1 MNSDK
6 TSGPDD
12 FTMAFFQACWDV
24 NQEDIMRVFHDFHV
38 RSKFEKSLNV
48 TFIAIILNKSGV
60 VDVKDFRPISLVS
73 GVYENI
79 GKFLANRL
87 RRVSKKI
94 ILKPQNAFVKGR
106 QILDFVLIANECL
119 DSMIRSGE
127 LGVICKLDIEKVYDQ
142 VNWEFLLYLLRICG
156 FGEKYSSS
164 VSVNGTSFRF
174 FSSSRD
180 LRQGDPLSPL

>member
-1 MNSDK
+1 
-6 TSGPDD
+6 
-12 FTMAFFQACWDV
+12 
-24 NQEDIMRVFHDFHV
+24 
-38 RSKFEKSLNV
+38 
-48 TFIAIILNKSGV
+48 
-60 VDVKDFRPISLVS
+60 
-73 GVYENI
+73 
-79 GKFLANRL
+79 
-87 RRVSKKI
+87 
-94 ILKPQNAFVKGR
+94 
-106 QILDFVLIANECL
+106 
-119 DSMIRSGE
+119 MIRSGE